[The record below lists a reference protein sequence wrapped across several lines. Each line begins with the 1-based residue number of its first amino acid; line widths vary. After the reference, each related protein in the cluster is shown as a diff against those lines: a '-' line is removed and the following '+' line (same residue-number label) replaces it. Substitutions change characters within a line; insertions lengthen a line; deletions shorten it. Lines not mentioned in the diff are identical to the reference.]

1 MIFEVKTEKKTY
13 IVDDLKLFGQQ
24 TKAFQE
30 AFNNANK
37 ENGEGIIIAYFSNA
51 EAILYTQS
59 NRILITL
66 KEIENEND

>member
-13 IVDDLKLFGQQ
+13 IVDDLKLFDQQ

>member
-1 MIFEVKTEKKTY
+1 MIFEIKKEKKTY
-13 IVDDLKLFGQQ
+13 IVDDLKLFDQQ